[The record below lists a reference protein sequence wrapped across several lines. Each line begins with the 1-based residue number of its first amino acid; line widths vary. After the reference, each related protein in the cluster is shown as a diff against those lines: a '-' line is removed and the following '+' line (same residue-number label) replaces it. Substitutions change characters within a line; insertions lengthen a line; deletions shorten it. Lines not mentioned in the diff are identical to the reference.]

1 MLVHINVQLIFRN
14 RSLILYKHIVM
25 LGNFFQ
31 NSETVIE
38 LKLKLR
44 PLWPELSQCSMQI
57 LISSV
62 LIADEE
68 AK

>member
-1 MLVHINVQLIFRN
+1 MV
-14 RSLILYKHIVM
+14 SLE
-25 LGNFFQ
+25 FFPFYLQ
-31 NSETVIE
+31 SPEIAVE

-44 PLWPELSQCSMQI
+44 PLWPELFQCSMQI

-62 LIADEE
+62 LIDDEE